1 MGWPRKVQ
9 PSATA
14 GVVREVTGS
23 RALWVVD
30 AREIPQ
36 SAAPPRPITVPDWI
50 PDSWTLL
57 LPGSALWALALYIPL
72 SVPLARLEEALSTA
86 GLSEENQQ
94 VLLITAS
101 LLLALAVGVLINLV
115 LSWALG
121 PGWGSS
127 FGLVAALYGLFW
139 GLAASRERDRD

>member
-1 MGWPRKVQ
+1 M
-9 PSATA
+9 
-14 GVVREVTGS
+14 
-23 RALWVVD
+23 VD

-50 PDSWTLL
+50 PDGWTLL

-72 SVPLARLEEALSTA
+72 SLPLARLEAALSTA
-86 GLSEENQQ
+86 GLSEESQQ

-101 LLLALAVGVLINLV
+101 LLLSLAVGVLVNLV

-127 FGLVAALYGLFW
+127 LGLVAALYGLFW
-139 GLAASRERDRD
+139 GLAASRERDPD

>member
-1 MGWPRKVQ
+1 M
-9 PSATA
+9 
-14 GVVREVTGS
+14 
-23 RALWVVD
+23 VD

-36 SAAPPRPITVPDWI
+36 PAAPPRPITVPDWI

-86 GLSEENQQ
+86 GLSEESQQ